1 MFTGLIQD
9 VGQVEKLQQG
19 ARTRLVIRSTKLP
32 TGSLG
37 HGESIAVD
45 GCCLSVVD
53 QAPGWFA
60 VDVSPETLARTSLGS
75 YRQGTRVNL
84 ERALALGDRLG
95 GHMVLGHVDGVGR
108 IVDKKTEGDF
118 LRLDF
123 EVPEEVE
130 PWLIGKGSVAIDG
143 ISLTVNTVEGRR
155 FSVMLIPETLAATAL
170 ADKAIGAA
178 VNLEGD
184 VIGKYVA
191 RLLSRG
197 GHQGT
202 VGRIDEAFLKEH
214 GFA

>member
-9 VGQVEKLQQG
+9 VGEVERLEKG
-19 ARTRLVIRSTKLP
+19 ARTRLTLRSTKLP
-32 TGSLG
+32 TGKLD

-53 QAPGWFA
+53 QGPGWFA
-60 VDVSPETLARTSLGS
+60 VDVSPETLARTSLGG
-75 YRQGTRVNL
+75 YRQGTKVNL

-108 IVDKKTEGDF
+108 IVDKSTEGDF

-123 EVPEEVE
+123 EVPAEVE

-155 FSVMLIPETLAATAL
+155 FSVMLIPETQAATTL
-170 ADKAIGAA
+170 AHKAVGAE

-191 RLLSRG
+191 RLLVRG
-197 GHQGT
+197 GHTGP
-202 VGRIDEAFLKEH
+202 GRIDEAFLKEH